1 MNKDFFNTNYSK
13 HITNAPNE
21 DILQKDGFA
30 YATSLKHMRPL
41 LVLDDVTRTNVKD
54 DSFWYEYS
62 NLDTIKVV
70 DFLDKGIMM
79 VLNPI
84 IAGEYQEICYISSRW
99 GDFKDGKYNLDRF
112 SLTIREVLKEEA
124 ISKLKRVFYLLQPT
138 LQGNTL
144 AGGGVSHTE
153 SDPNIYDGYYYL
165 QDGEEYTILKYGEIV
180 EFYKGH
186 KPYTYLFSKEEERND
201 CLYREEIDF
210 DLYSK
215 SIELQNL
222 KRKCKYD
229 IAEMIDCDR
238 DSLIDNINRMTILE
252 KEIEKCLLKS

>member
-30 YATSLKHMRPL
+30 YATSLKQIRPL

-54 DSFWYEYS
+54 DGFWYKYS
-62 NLDTIKVV
+62 NLDSIKVV
-70 DFLDKGIMM
+70 DFLDDGIMM
-79 VLNPI
+79 MFNPI
-84 IAGEYQEICYISSRW
+84 IEGKCQEVRYISSRW

-112 SLTIREVLKEEA
+112 NLTIREVSKEEV
-124 ISKLKRVFYLLQPT
+124 ISKLRRVFYLLQPT
-138 LQGNTL
+138 LQGSTL
-144 AGGGVSHTE
+144 AGGGVAHTE

-165 QDGEEYTILKYGEIV
+165 QDGEEYTILKYGKIV
-180 EFYKGH
+180 EFYKGP
-186 KPYTYLFSKEEERND
+186 KSYTYLFSKEEERND
-201 CLYREEIDF
+201 CLYKEEIDF

-229 IAEMIDCDR
+229 IAEMIDYDKN
-238 DSLIDNINRMTILE
+238 SLINNINRIAILE
-252 KEIEKCLLKS
+252 KEIEVCLLES